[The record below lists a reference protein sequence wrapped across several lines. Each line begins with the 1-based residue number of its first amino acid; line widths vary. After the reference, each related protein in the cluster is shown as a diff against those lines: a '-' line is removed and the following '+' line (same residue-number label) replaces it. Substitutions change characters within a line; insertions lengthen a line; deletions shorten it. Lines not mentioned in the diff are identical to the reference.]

1 MTDEDG
7 ILRDELYEDRDL
19 YPGYY
24 NHPWNSQQDPYTNP
38 PATFLIR
45 LESENLTAADKAV
58 FVNRLR
64 IVAFN
69 KALTDPEAYIRVL
82 FSLAPNQHKSH
93 GISQTLQRI
102 VEAIKVI
109 EPARRVDGF
118 NLLTD
123 KMLSKNVS
131 LYFKNEKATLLVA
144 IRKLYF
150 IPAHR
155 ATMTI
160 AILEAFLPPP
170 NPVITPVNTT
180 LQAATGVRV
189 DIAAP
194 ANSIPTDNHQM
205 K

>member
-1 MTDEDG
+1 M
-7 ILRDELYEDRDL
+7 
-19 YPGYY
+19 
-24 NHPWNSQQDPYTNP
+24 
-38 PATFLIR
+38 IR
-45 LESENLTAADKAV
+45 LDPENHTAADKAA
-58 FVNRLR
+58 FVNRLKT
-64 IVAFN
+64 VAFN
-69 KALTDPEAYIRVL
+69 TALTDPEAYIRVL
-82 FSLAPNQHKSH
+82 FSLGSNQHKSH

-102 VEAIKVI
+102 VAAIKVI
-109 EPARRVDGF
+109 EPARRDDGN
-118 NLLTD
+118 NLLTVA
-123 KMLSKNVS
+123 MLSMNVAQ
-131 LYFKNEKATLLVA
+131 YYKNEKVTLLVA

-155 ATMTI
+155 ASMTT